1 MDFLKKDEVD
11 REFTKIEGQVEDR
24 IILVTIGEEE
34 LLVLQITFHTQNTKV
49 QGLHFENNL
58 AENIIGSTLVELE
71 SLQQKVEF
79 QIGWVQMFK
88 LLLEKGSIEH
98 ASIQAKNVATEERWR
113 TTINKLDMWKW
124 QKATLLNQIPSMK
137 NGNQC
142 PILKPSP
149 LPFVYFEND
158 VCVDVYNILSL
169 LGCPFC

>member
-1 MDFLKKDEVD
+1 MEEVD

-79 QIGWVQMFK
+79 QIGSVQMFK

-98 ASIQAKNVATEERWR
+98 ASIQAKNVATEER
-113 TTINKLDMWKW
+113 
-124 QKATLLNQIPSMK
+124 
-137 NGNQC
+137 
-142 PILKPSP
+142 
-149 LPFVYFEND
+149 
-158 VCVDVYNILSL
+158 
-169 LGCPFC
+169 